1 MNPEQQQEGLLVT
14 GVGEDGVLDFGACYS
29 GNGTCQMLTLR
40 NITPEVLLWLL
51 YVLWVLK
58 CFWELQKFSAVSF
71 EWVIIIFMLE
81 SLQALVVNLGSDY
94 APGDQLAFYRQTD
107 LDLLSP
113 DSKARLKDVVSYDE
127 DGVLDTDE
135 ARAATVLLDKLVS
148 ARCFEHR

>member
-1 MNPEQQQEGLLVT
+1 MASLCI
-14 GVGEDGVLDFGACYS
+14 VGS
-29 GNGTCQMLTLR
+29 Q
-40 NITPEVLLWLL
+40 
-51 YVLWVLK
+51 

-71 EWVIIIFMLE
+71 EWVINIFMLE

-113 DSKARLKDVVSYDE
+113 DSKAQLKDVVSYDE
-127 DGVLDTDE
+127 DGAVDTDE
-135 ARAATVLLDKLVS
+135 AHAATVLLDKLVS